1 MLLVVTHELSD
12 WICKNMAIEISL
24 VYLLTESCSGTY
36 IFFSWLLFI
45 YLNCTDVL
53 LNRLQYL
60 DFDEFL
66 TGINLY
72 LPSVPPI
79 FFYNFP

>member
-1 MLLVVTHELSD
+1 MVTF
-12 WICKNMAIEISL
+12 
-24 VYLLTESCSGTY
+24 YLFKLY
-36 IFFSWLLFI
+36 RF
-45 YLNCTDVL
+45 L

-79 FFYNFP
+79 FSHNFP